1 MKKKI
6 KIEIKTWAG
15 TVLFKYSCID
25 NTILKT
31 VNKAVIQGAD
41 LQGADLQ
48 GADLQ
53 GAYLQGAY
61 LRGAYL
67 QGAYLRGA
75 YLRGAYLQGAD
86 LQGAYLQGA
95 DLQGADLRGAYLQ
108 GADLRGAYLQGAD
121 GEKITIEKGTVIT
134 GLYVYVVMPIISND
148 GIEYVKMGCYT
159 RTVKEWDKDFWN
171 NESEFPNDKS
181 TESQLR
187 VLAYKTAKAWLKLNK

>member
-48 GADLQ
+48 GADL
-53 GAYLQGAY
+53 
-61 LRGAYL
+61 
-67 QGAYLRGA
+67 
-75 YLRGAYLQGAD
+75 
-86 LQGAYLQGA
+86 
-95 DLQGADLRGAYLQ
+95 RGAYLQ

-121 GEKITIEKGTVIT
+121 GEKITIEKATVIT

-181 TESQLR
+181 TKSQLR
-187 VLAYKTAKAWLKLNK
+187 VLAYKTAKQWLKINR